1 MWSVFTSIQRWVYGM
16 MEELKETV
24 SFIELA
30 GMTVYSGV
38 NAATKKKEEGN
49 K

>member
-1 MWSVFTSIQRWVYGM
+1 MSVFTRIQRWVYGM

-24 SFIELA
+24 SFIELV
-30 GMTVYSGV
+30 GMTVYREV
-38 NAATKKKEEGN
+38 NATTKTKEEGN